1 MQSHYGSASTLPDT
15 VAQSHADRG
24 AADAGVS
31 VTNKLSRALRRVLQR
46 VRTGHAE
53 ASPAANRF
61 HMPLSHHDRQ
71 AASTSSR
78 AQHQQRAGAARDALR
93 IQQAMPQGH
102 GLRALVP
109 PTDASRW
116 LAVCE
121 AVAGWQ
127 QEMARRLHRYSGPL
141 LTDTARPTEQGL
153 ALAATRMLL
162 AMQQKNRHLVLDGIP
177 VMRLPAAL
185 CLAEELERLTV
196 HDCDLFEWPASGGLP
211 VNLSALHFARNPR
224 LSALP
229 GRIGKL
235 LQLQEIV
242 VLDSPLRA
250 LPSSLSQLPKL
261 ERLVLQGTD
270 LRIVP
275 VELGTLAA
283 LQTLTLASNKLL
295 SQLPI
300 SLGQLAQLRE
310 LHLRGNPLLSVLPDT
325 LGNLAELERLD
336 LRENTAMTTLPGSLG
351 RLRKLR
357 HLDVSGMSNLVAV
370 PEGIGHCVQ
379 LRTLRLRDC
388 GSLRSLPAS
397 VGDLKQ
403 LTHLDLRGCY
413 ALAGLPDTLRD
424 LPPACR
430 VDVPAHLSA
439 RLAELRPIAGAI
451 ATAGSAIAP
460 DWIALRQGWRARLQP
475 YDAEYGSDALC
486 IWMERYINAIAP
498 DALRAYRDSRR
509 LGLLVDGLCELAA
522 LRSAVF
528 QRAQERYALGCLDEE
543 ALSLDAL
550 MAMLLSERLREPGLP
565 EDAAARMVRGE
576 AFAALLEYGAAGGSV
591 DEAVQKFAAWPPLQ
605 SYVARY
611 VRAGD
616 GLAQR
621 HVAVARDWLHAG

>member
-1 MQSHYGSASTLPDT
+1 MLPHT
-15 VAQSHADRG
+15 VAQTRADPD

-31 VTNKLSRALRRVLQR
+31 VTGKLSRALRRALQR

-53 ASPAANRF
+53 PSPAANRF
-61 HMPLSHHDRQ
+61 HVSIPHHDRQ
-71 AASTSSR
+71 PAPTTSR
-78 AQHQQRAGAARDALR
+78 AQHQQRAGAARDAQR

-102 GLRALVP
+102 GLRAPIP

-116 LAVCE
+116 LSVCE

-162 AMQQKNRHLVLDGIP
+162 AMQQKSRHLVLDGIP

-224 LSALP
+224 LTALP
-229 GRIGKL
+229 GRMGKL
-235 LQLQEIV
+235 LQLKEIV

-250 LPSSLSQLPKL
+250 LPSSLSQLPRL

-275 VELGTLAA
+275 VELGALAA

-295 SQLPI
+295 VQLPI

-310 LHLRGNPLLSVLPDT
+310 LQLRGNPLLTVLPDT

-336 LRENTAMTTLPGSLG
+336 LRENCAITALPESLA

-357 HLDVSGMSNLVAV
+357 HLDASGMASLVAV
-370 PEGIGHCVQ
+370 PEGIGHCAQ

-397 VGDLKQ
+397 VGNLAQ

-413 ALAGLPDTLRD
+413 ALSGLPEALRD
-424 LPPACR
+424 LPAACR

-439 RLAELRPIAGAI
+439 RLAELRPAAATV
-451 ATAGSAIAP
+451 ATAGSGIAP
-460 DWIALRQGWRARLQP
+460 DWTALRQEWRARLQP

-498 DALRAYRDSRR
+498 DAVRAYRDSRR
-509 LGLLVDGLCELAA
+509 LGLLVDGLCEMAA

-543 ALSLDAL
+543 GLPLDVL
-550 MAMLLSERLREPGLP
+550 MALLVGERLREPGLP
-565 EDAAARMVRGE
+565 EDAAARMVRAE
-576 AFAALLEYGAAGGSV
+576 AFAALLEYGAAGGSI
-591 DEAVQKFAAWPPLQ
+591 DEAVQKLAAWPPLQ
-605 SYVARY
+605 GYVARY
-611 VRAGD
+611 VRAGE
-616 GLAQR
+616 GVAQR
-621 HVAVARDWLHAG
+621 HVAVAREWLHAG

>member
-1 MQSHYGSASTLPDT
+1 MLPHT
-15 VAQSHADRG
+15 VAQTRADPD

-31 VTNKLSRALRRVLQR
+31 VTGKLSRALRRALQR

-53 ASPAANRF
+53 PSPAANRF
-61 HMPLSHHDRQ
+61 HVSIPHHDRQ
-71 AASTSSR
+71 PAPTTSR
-78 AQHQQRAGAARDALR
+78 AQHQQRAGAARDAQR

-102 GLRALVP
+102 GLRAPIP

-116 LAVCE
+116 LSVCE

-162 AMQQKNRHLVLDGIP
+162 AMQQKSRHLVLDGIP

-224 LSALP
+224 LTALP
-229 GRIGKL
+229 GRMGKL
-235 LQLQEIV
+235 LQLKEIV

-250 LPSSLSQLPKL
+250 LPSSLSQLPRL

-275 VELGTLAA
+275 VELGALVA

-295 SQLPI
+295 VQLPI

-310 LHLRGNPLLSVLPDT
+310 LQLRGNPLLTVLPDT

-336 LRENTAMTTLPGSLG
+336 LRENCAITALPESLA

-357 HLDVSGMSNLVAV
+357 HLDASGMASLVAV
-370 PEGIGHCVQ
+370 PEGIGHCAQ

-397 VGDLKQ
+397 VGNLTQ

-413 ALAGLPDTLRD
+413 ALSGLPEALRE
-424 LPPACR
+424 LPAACR

-439 RLAELRPIAGAI
+439 RLAELRPAAATV
-451 ATAGSAIAP
+451 ATAGSGIAP
-460 DWIALRQGWRARLQP
+460 DWTALRQEWRARLQP

-498 DALRAYRDSRR
+498 DAVRAYRDSRR
-509 LGLLVDGLCELAA
+509 LGLLVDGLCEMAA

-543 ALSLDAL
+543 GLPLEVL
-550 MAMLLSERLREPGLP
+550 MALLVGERLREPGLP
-565 EDAAARMVRGE
+565 EDAAARMVRAE
-576 AFAALLEYGAAGGSV
+576 AFAALLEYGAAGGSI
-591 DEAVQKFAAWPPLQ
+591 DEAVQKLAAWPPLQ
-605 SYVARY
+605 GYVARY
-611 VRAGD
+611 VRAGE
-616 GLAQR
+616 GVAQR
-621 HVAVARDWLHAG
+621 HVAVAREWLHAG

>member
-1 MQSHYGSASTLPDT
+1 MLPHT
-15 VAQSHADRG
+15 VAQTRADPD

-31 VTNKLSRALRRVLQR
+31 VTGKLSRALRRALQR

-53 ASPAANRF
+53 PSPAANRF
-61 HMPLSHHDRQ
+61 HVSIPHHDRQ
-71 AASTSSR
+71 PAPTTSR
-78 AQHQQRAGAARDALR
+78 AQHQQRAGAARDAQR

-102 GLRALVP
+102 GLRAPIP

-116 LAVCE
+116 LSVCE

-162 AMQQKNRHLVLDGIP
+162 AMQQKSRHLVLDGIP

-224 LSALP
+224 LTALP
-229 GRIGKL
+229 GRMGKL
-235 LQLQEIV
+235 LQLKEIV

-250 LPSSLSQLPKL
+250 LPSSLSQLPRL

-275 VELGTLAA
+275 VELGALVA

-295 SQLPI
+295 VQLPI

-310 LHLRGNPLLSVLPDT
+310 LQLRGNPLLTVLPDT

-336 LRENTAMTTLPGSLG
+336 LRENCAITALPESLA

-357 HLDVSGMSNLVAV
+357 HLDASGMASLVAV
-370 PEGIGHCVQ
+370 PEGIGHCAQ

-397 VGDLKQ
+397 VGNLTQ

-413 ALAGLPDTLRD
+413 ALSGLPEALRD
-424 LPPACR
+424 LPAACR

-439 RLAELRPIAGAI
+439 RLAELRPAAATV
-451 ATAGSAIAP
+451 ATAGSGIAP
-460 DWIALRQGWRARLQP
+460 DWTALRQEWRARLQP

-498 DALRAYRDSRR
+498 DAVRAYRDSRR
-509 LGLLVDGLCELAA
+509 LGLLVDGLCEMAA

-543 ALSLDAL
+543 GLPLDVL
-550 MAMLLSERLREPGLP
+550 MALLVGERLREPGLP
-565 EDAAARMVRGE
+565 EDAAARMVRAE
-576 AFAALLEYGAAGGSV
+576 AFAALLEYGAAGGSI
-591 DEAVQKFAAWPPLQ
+591 DEAVQKLAAWPPLQ
-605 SYVARY
+605 GYVARY
-611 VRAGD
+611 VRAGE
-616 GLAQR
+616 GVAQR
-621 HVAVARDWLHAG
+621 HVAVAREWLHAG

>member
-1 MQSHYGSASTLPDT
+1 MLPHT
-15 VAQSHADRG
+15 VAQTRADPD
-24 AADAGVS
+24 AADTGVS
-31 VTNKLSRALRRVLQR
+31 VTGKLSRALRRALQR

-53 ASPAANRF
+53 PSPAANRF
-61 HMPLSHHDRQ
+61 HVSIPHHDRQ
-71 AASTSSR
+71 PAPTTSR
-78 AQHQQRAGAARDALR
+78 AQHQQRAGAARDAQR

-102 GLRALVP
+102 GLRAPIP

-116 LAVCE
+116 LSVCE

-162 AMQQKNRHLVLDGIP
+162 AMQQKSRHLVLDGIP

-224 LSALP
+224 LTALP
-229 GRIGKL
+229 GRMGKL
-235 LQLQEIV
+235 LQLKEIV

-250 LPSSLSQLPKL
+250 LPSSLSQLPRL

-275 VELGTLAA
+275 VELGALVA

-295 SQLPI
+295 VQLPI

-310 LHLRGNPLLSVLPDT
+310 LQLRGNPLLTVLPDT

-336 LRENTAMTTLPGSLG
+336 LRENCAITALPESLA

-357 HLDVSGMSNLVAV
+357 HLDASGMASLVAV
-370 PEGIGHCVQ
+370 PEGIGHCAQ

-397 VGDLKQ
+397 VGNLAQ

-413 ALAGLPDTLRD
+413 ALSGLPEALRE
-424 LPPACR
+424 LPAACR

-439 RLAELRPIAGAI
+439 RLAELRPAAATV
-451 ATAGSAIAP
+451 ATAGSGIAP
-460 DWIALRQGWRARLQP
+460 DWTALRQEWRARLQP

-498 DALRAYRDSRR
+498 DAVRAYRDSRR
-509 LGLLVDGLCELAA
+509 LGLLVDGLCEMAA

-543 ALSLDAL
+543 GLPLEVL
-550 MAMLLSERLREPGLP
+550 MALLVGERLREPGLP
-565 EDAAARMVRGE
+565 EDAAARMVRAE
-576 AFAALLEYGAAGGSV
+576 AFAALLEYGAAGGSI
-591 DEAVQKFAAWPPLQ
+591 DEAVQKLAAWPPLQ
-605 SYVARY
+605 GYVARY
-611 VRAGD
+611 VRAGE
-616 GLAQR
+616 GVAQR
-621 HVAVARDWLHAG
+621 HVAVAREWLHAG

>member
-1 MQSHYGSASTLPDT
+1 MLPHT
-15 VAQSHADRG
+15 VAQTRADPD

-31 VTNKLSRALRRVLQR
+31 VTGKLSRALRRALQR

-53 ASPAANRF
+53 PSPAANRF
-61 HMPLSHHDRQ
+61 HVSIPHHDRQ
-71 AASTSSR
+71 PAPTTSR
-78 AQHQQRAGAARDALR
+78 AQHQQRAGAARDAQR
-93 IQQAMPQGH
+93 IQQAMQQGH
-102 GLRALVP
+102 GLRAPIP

-116 LAVCE
+116 LSVCE

-162 AMQQKNRHLVLDGIP
+162 AMQQKSRHLVLDGIP

-224 LSALP
+224 LTALP
-229 GRIGKL
+229 GRMGKL
-235 LQLQEIV
+235 LQLKEIV

-250 LPSSLSQLPKL
+250 LPSSLSQLPRL

-275 VELGTLAA
+275 VELGALAA

-295 SQLPI
+295 VQLPI

-310 LHLRGNPLLSVLPDT
+310 LQLRGNPLLTVLPDT

-336 LRENTAMTTLPGSLG
+336 LRENCAITALPESLA

-357 HLDVSGMSNLVAV
+357 HLDASGMASLVAV
-370 PEGIGHCVQ
+370 PEGIGHCAQ

-397 VGDLKQ
+397 VGNLAQ

-413 ALAGLPDTLRD
+413 ALSGLPEALRD
-424 LPPACR
+424 LPAACR

-439 RLAELRPIAGAI
+439 RLAELRPAAATV
-451 ATAGSAIAP
+451 ATAGSGIAP
-460 DWIALRQGWRARLQP
+460 DWTALRQEWRARLQP

-498 DALRAYRDSRR
+498 DAVRAYRDSRR
-509 LGLLVDGLCELAA
+509 LGLLVDGLCEMAA

-543 ALSLDAL
+543 GLPLDVL
-550 MAMLLSERLREPGLP
+550 MALLVGERLREPGLP
-565 EDAAARMVRGE
+565 EDAAARMVRAE
-576 AFAALLEYGAAGGSV
+576 AFAALLEYGAAGGSI
-591 DEAVQKFAAWPPLQ
+591 DEAVQKLAAWPPLQ
-605 SYVARY
+605 GYVARY
-611 VRAGD
+611 VRAGE
-616 GLAQR
+616 GVAQR
-621 HVAVARDWLHAG
+621 HVAVAREWLHAG

>member
-1 MQSHYGSASTLPDT
+1 MLPHT
-15 VAQSHADRG
+15 VAQTRADPD

-31 VTNKLSRALRRVLQR
+31 VTGKLSRALRRALQR

-53 ASPAANRF
+53 PSPAANRF
-61 HMPLSHHDRQ
+61 HVSVPHHDRQ
-71 AASTSSR
+71 PAPTTSR
-78 AQHQQRAGAARDALR
+78 AQHQQRAGAARDAQR

-102 GLRALVP
+102 GLRAPIP

-116 LAVCE
+116 LSVCE

-162 AMQQKNRHLVLDGIP
+162 AMQQKSRHLVLDGIP

-224 LSALP
+224 LTALP
-229 GRIGKL
+229 GRMGKL
-235 LQLQEIV
+235 LQLKEIV

-250 LPSSLSQLPKL
+250 LPSSLSQLPRL

-275 VELGTLAA
+275 VELGALAA

-295 SQLPI
+295 VQLPI

-310 LHLRGNPLLSVLPDT
+310 LQLRGNPLLTVLPDT

-336 LRENTAMTTLPGSLG
+336 LRENCAITALPESLG

-357 HLDVSGMSNLVAV
+357 HLDASGMASLVAV
-370 PEGIGHCVQ
+370 PEGIGHCTQ

-397 VGDLKQ
+397 VGNLTQ

-413 ALAGLPDTLRD
+413 ALSGLPEALRE
-424 LPPACR
+424 LPAACR

-439 RLAELRPIAGAI
+439 RLAELRPAAATV
-451 ATAGSAIAP
+451 ATAGSGIAP
-460 DWIALRQGWRARLQP
+460 DWTALRQEWRARLQP

-498 DALRAYRDSRR
+498 DAVRAYRDSRR
-509 LGLLVDGLCELAA
+509 LGLLVDGLCEMAA

-543 ALSLDAL
+543 GLPLDVL
-550 MAMLLSERLREPGLP
+550 MALLVGERLREPELP
-565 EDAAARMVRGE
+565 EDAAARMVRAE
-576 AFAALLEYGAAGGSV
+576 AFAALLEYGAAGGSI
-591 DEAVQKFAAWPPLQ
+591 DEAVQKLAAWPPLQ
-605 SYVARY
+605 GYVARY
-611 VRAGD
+611 VRAGE
-616 GLAQR
+616 GVAQR
-621 HVAVARDWLHAG
+621 HVAVAREWLHAG

>member
-1 MQSHYGSASTLPDT
+1 MLPHT
-15 VAQSHADRG
+15 VAQTRADPD

-31 VTNKLSRALRRVLQR
+31 VTGKLSRALRRALQR

-53 ASPAANRF
+53 PSPAANRF
-61 HMPLSHHDRQ
+61 HVSVPHHDRQ
-71 AASTSSR
+71 PAPTTSR
-78 AQHQQRAGAARDALR
+78 AQHQQRAGAARDAQR

-102 GLRALVP
+102 GLRAPIP

-116 LAVCE
+116 LSVCE

-162 AMQQKNRHLVLDGIP
+162 AMQQKSRHLVLDGIP

-211 VNLSALHFARNPR
+211 VNLGALHFARNPR
-224 LSALP
+224 LTALP
-229 GRIGKL
+229 GRMGKL
-235 LQLQEIV
+235 LQLKEIV

-250 LPSSLSQLPKL
+250 LPSSLSQLPRL

-275 VELGTLAA
+275 VELGALAA

-295 SQLPI
+295 VQLPI

-310 LHLRGNPLLSVLPDT
+310 LQLRGNPLLTVLPDT

-336 LRENTAMTTLPGSLG
+336 LRENCAITALPESLA

-357 HLDVSGMSNLVAV
+357 HLDASGMASLVAV
-370 PEGIGHCVQ
+370 PEGIGHCAQ

-397 VGDLKQ
+397 VGNLAQ

-413 ALAGLPDTLRD
+413 ALSGLPEALRD
-424 LPPACR
+424 LPAACR

-439 RLAELRPIAGAI
+439 RLAELRPAAATV
-451 ATAGSAIAP
+451 ATAGSGIAP
-460 DWIALRQGWRARLQP
+460 DWTALRQEWRARLQP

-498 DALRAYRDSRR
+498 DAVRAYRDSRR
-509 LGLLVDGLCELAA
+509 LGLLVDGLCEMAA

-543 ALSLDAL
+543 GLPLDVL
-550 MAMLLSERLREPGLP
+550 MALLVGERLREPGLP
-565 EDAAARMVRGE
+565 EDAAARMVRAE
-576 AFAALLEYGAAGGSV
+576 AFAALLEYGATGGSI
-591 DEAVQKFAAWPPLQ
+591 DEAVQKLAAWPPLQ
-605 SYVARY
+605 GYVARY
-611 VRAGD
+611 VRAGE
-616 GLAQR
+616 GVAQR
-621 HVAVARDWLHAG
+621 HVAVAREWLHAG

>member
-1 MQSHYGSASTLPDT
+1 MLPHT
-15 VAQSHADRG
+15 VAQTRADPD

-31 VTNKLSRALRRVLQR
+31 VTGKLSRALRRALQR

-53 ASPAANRF
+53 PSPAANRF
-61 HMPLSHHDRQ
+61 HVSVPHHDRQ
-71 AASTSSR
+71 PAPTTSR
-78 AQHQQRAGAARDALR
+78 AQHQQRAGAARDAQR

-102 GLRALVP
+102 GLRAPIP

-116 LAVCE
+116 LSVCE

-141 LTDTARPTEQGL
+141 LTDAARPTEQGL

-162 AMQQKNRHLVLDGIP
+162 AMQQKSRHLVLDGIP

-224 LSALP
+224 LTALP
-229 GRIGKL
+229 GRMGKL
-235 LQLQEIV
+235 LQLKEIV

-250 LPSSLSQLPKL
+250 LPSSLSQLPRL

-275 VELGTLAA
+275 VELGALAA

-295 SQLPI
+295 VQLPI

-310 LHLRGNPLLSVLPDT
+310 LQLRGNPLLTVLPDT

-336 LRENTAMTTLPGSLG
+336 LRENSAITTLPESLA

-357 HLDVSGMSNLVAV
+357 HLDASGMASLVAV
-370 PEGIGHCVQ
+370 PEGIGHCTQ

-397 VGDLKQ
+397 VGNLTQ

-413 ALAGLPDTLRD
+413 ALSGLPEALRE
-424 LPPACR
+424 LPAACR

-439 RLAELRPIAGAI
+439 RLAELRPAAATV
-451 ATAGSAIAP
+451 ATAGSGIAP
-460 DWIALRQGWRARLQP
+460 DWTALRQEWRARLQP

-486 IWMERYINAIAP
+486 IWMERYINTIAP
-498 DALRAYRDSRR
+498 DAVRAYRDSRR
-509 LGLLVDGLCELAA
+509 LGLLVDGLCEMPA

-543 ALSLDAL
+543 GLPLDVL
-550 MAMLLSERLREPGLP
+550 MAQLVGERLREPGLP
-565 EDAAARMVRGE
+565 EDAAARMVRAE
-576 AFAALLEYGAAGGSV
+576 AFAALLEYGAAGGSI
-591 DEAVQKFAAWPPLQ
+591 DEAVQKLAAWPPLQ
-605 SYVARY
+605 GYVARY
-611 VRAGD
+611 VRG
-616 GLAQR
+616 GEGVAQR
-621 HVAVARDWLHAG
+621 HVAVAREWLHAG

>member
-1 MQSHYGSASTLPDT
+1 MLPHT
-15 VAQSHADRG
+15 VAQTRADPD
-24 AADAGVS
+24 AADTGVS
-31 VTNKLSRALRRVLQR
+31 VTGKLSRALRRALQR

-53 ASPAANRF
+53 PSPAANRF
-61 HMPLSHHDRQ
+61 HVSIPHHDRQ
-71 AASTSSR
+71 PAPTTSR
-78 AQHQQRAGAARDALR
+78 AQHQQRAGAARDAQR

-102 GLRALVP
+102 GLRAPIP

-116 LAVCE
+116 LSVCE

-141 LTDTARPTEQGL
+141 LTDAARPTEQGL

-162 AMQQKNRHLVLDGIP
+162 AMQQKSRHLVLDGIP

-224 LSALP
+224 LTALP
-229 GRIGKL
+229 GRMGKL
-235 LQLQEIV
+235 LQLKEIV

-250 LPSSLSQLPKL
+250 LPSSLSQLPRL

-275 VELGTLAA
+275 VELGALVA

-295 SQLPI
+295 VQLPI

-310 LHLRGNPLLSVLPDT
+310 LQLRGNPLLTVLPDT

-336 LRENTAMTTLPGSLG
+336 LRENCAITALPESLA

-357 HLDVSGMSNLVAV
+357 HLDASGMASLVAV
-370 PEGIGHCVQ
+370 PEGIGHCAQ

-397 VGDLKQ
+397 VGNLTQ

-413 ALAGLPDTLRD
+413 ALSGLPEALRE
-424 LPPACR
+424 LPAACR

-439 RLAELRPIAGAI
+439 RLAELRPAAATV
-451 ATAGSAIAP
+451 ATAGSGIAP
-460 DWIALRQGWRARLQP
+460 DWTALRQEWRARLQP

-498 DALRAYRDSRR
+498 DAVRAYRDSRR
-509 LGLLVDGLCELAA
+509 LGLLVDGLCEMAA

-543 ALSLDAL
+543 GLPLEVL
-550 MAMLLSERLREPGLP
+550 MALLVGERLREPGLP
-565 EDAAARMVRGE
+565 EDAAARMVRAE
-576 AFAALLEYGAAGGSV
+576 AFAALLEYGAAGGSI
-591 DEAVQKFAAWPPLQ
+591 DEAVQKLAAWPPLQ
-605 SYVARY
+605 GYVARY
-611 VRAGD
+611 VRAGE
-616 GLAQR
+616 GVAQR
-621 HVAVARDWLHAG
+621 HVAVAREWLHAG

>member
-1 MQSHYGSASTLPDT
+1 MLPHT
-15 VAQSHADRG
+15 VAQTRADPD
-24 AADAGVS
+24 AADTGVS
-31 VTNKLSRALRRVLQR
+31 VTGKLSRALRRALQR

-53 ASPAANRF
+53 PSPAANRF
-61 HMPLSHHDRQ
+61 HVSIPHHDRQ
-71 AASTSSR
+71 PAPTTSR
-78 AQHQQRAGAARDALR
+78 AQHQQRAGAARDAQR

-102 GLRALVP
+102 GLRAPIP

-116 LAVCE
+116 LSVCE

-162 AMQQKNRHLVLDGIP
+162 AMQQKSRHLVLDGIP

-224 LSALP
+224 LTALP
-229 GRIGKL
+229 GRMGKL
-235 LQLQEIV
+235 LQLKEIV

-250 LPSSLSQLPKL
+250 LPSSLSQLPRL

-275 VELGTLAA
+275 VELGALAA

-295 SQLPI
+295 VQLPI

-310 LHLRGNPLLSVLPDT
+310 LQLRGNPLLTVLPDT

-336 LRENTAMTTLPGSLG
+336 LRENCAITALPESLA

-357 HLDVSGMSNLVAV
+357 HLDASGMASLVAV
-370 PEGIGHCVQ
+370 PEGIGHCAQ

-397 VGDLKQ
+397 VGNLTQ

-413 ALAGLPDTLRD
+413 ALSGLPEALRE
-424 LPPACR
+424 LPAACR

-439 RLAELRPIAGAI
+439 RLAELRPAAATV
-451 ATAGSAIAP
+451 ATAGSGIAP
-460 DWIALRQGWRARLQP
+460 DWTALRQEWRARLQP

-498 DALRAYRDSRR
+498 DAVRAYRDSRR
-509 LGLLVDGLCELAA
+509 LGLLVDGLCEMAA

-543 ALSLDAL
+543 GLPLDVL
-550 MAMLLSERLREPGLP
+550 MALLVGERLREPGLP
-565 EDAAARMVRGE
+565 EDAAARMVRAE
-576 AFAALLEYGAAGGSV
+576 AFAALLEYGAAGGSI
-591 DEAVQKFAAWPPLQ
+591 DEAVQKLAAWPPLQ
-605 SYVARY
+605 GYVARY
-611 VRAGD
+611 VRAGE
-616 GLAQR
+616 GVAQR
-621 HVAVARDWLHAG
+621 HVAVAREWLHAG

>member
-1 MQSHYGSASTLPDT
+1 MLPHT
-15 VAQSHADRG
+15 VAQTRADPD

-31 VTNKLSRALRRVLQR
+31 VTGKLSRALRRALQR
-46 VRTGHAE
+46 VRPGHAE
-53 ASPAANRF
+53 PSPAANRF
-61 HMPLSHHDRQ
+61 HVSIPHHDRQ
-71 AASTSSR
+71 PAPTTSR
-78 AQHQQRAGAARDALR
+78 AQHQQRAGAARDAQR

-102 GLRALVP
+102 GLRAPIP

-116 LAVCE
+116 LSVCE

-162 AMQQKNRHLVLDGIP
+162 AMQQKSRHLVLDGIP

-224 LSALP
+224 LTALP
-229 GRIGKL
+229 GRMGKL
-235 LQLQEIV
+235 LQLKEIV

-250 LPSSLSQLPKL
+250 LPSSLSQLPRL

-275 VELGTLAA
+275 VELGALAA

-295 SQLPI
+295 VQLPI

-310 LHLRGNPLLSVLPDT
+310 LQLRGNPLLTVLPDT

-336 LRENTAMTTLPGSLG
+336 LRENCAITALPESLA

-357 HLDVSGMSNLVAV
+357 HLDASGMASLVAV
-370 PEGIGHCVQ
+370 PEGIGHCTQ

-388 GSLRSLPAS
+388 GSLPSLPAS
-397 VGDLKQ
+397 VGNLTQ

-413 ALAGLPDTLRD
+413 ALSGLPEALRE
-424 LPPACR
+424 LPAACR

-439 RLAELRPIAGAI
+439 RLAELRPAAATV
-451 ATAGSAIAP
+451 ATAGSGIAP
-460 DWIALRQGWRARLQP
+460 DWTALRQEWRARLQP
-475 YDAEYGSDALC
+475 YDAEYGSDALR

-498 DALRAYRDSRR
+498 DAVRAYRDSRR
-509 LGLLVDGLCELAA
+509 LGLLVDGLCEMAA

-543 ALSLDAL
+543 GLPLDVL
-550 MAMLLSERLREPGLP
+550 MALLVGERLREPGLP
-565 EDAAARMVRGE
+565 EDAAARMVRAE
-576 AFAALLEYGAAGGSV
+576 AFAALLEYGAAGGSI
-591 DEAVQKFAAWPPLQ
+591 DEAVQKLAAWPPLQ
-605 SYVARY
+605 GYVARY
-611 VRAGD
+611 VRAGE
-616 GLAQR
+616 GVAQR
-621 HVAVARDWLHAG
+621 HVAVAREWLHAG

>member
-1 MQSHYGSASTLPDT
+1 MLPHT
-15 VAQSHADRG
+15 VAQTRADPD
-24 AADAGVS
+24 AADTGVS
-31 VTNKLSRALRRVLQR
+31 VTGKLSRALRRALQR

-53 ASPAANRF
+53 PSPAANRF
-61 HMPLSHHDRQ
+61 HVSIPHHDRQ
-71 AASTSSR
+71 PAPTTSR
-78 AQHQQRAGAARDALR
+78 AQHQQRAGAARDAQR
-93 IQQAMPQGH
+93 IQQAMQQGH
-102 GLRALVP
+102 GLRAPIP

-116 LAVCE
+116 LSVCE

-141 LTDTARPTEQGL
+141 LTDAARPTEQGL

-162 AMQQKNRHLVLDGIP
+162 AMQQKSRHLVLDGIP

-224 LSALP
+224 LTALP
-229 GRIGKL
+229 GRMGKL
-235 LQLQEIV
+235 LQLKEIV

-250 LPSSLSQLPKL
+250 LPSSLSQLPRL

-275 VELGTLAA
+275 VELGALVA

-295 SQLPI
+295 VQLPI

-310 LHLRGNPLLSVLPDT
+310 LQLRGNPLLTVLPDT

-336 LRENTAMTTLPGSLG
+336 LRENCAITALPESLA

-357 HLDVSGMSNLVAV
+357 HLDASGMASLVAV
-370 PEGIGHCVQ
+370 PEGIGHCAQ

-397 VGDLKQ
+397 VGNLTQ

-413 ALAGLPDTLRD
+413 ALSGLPEALRE
-424 LPPACR
+424 LPAACR

-439 RLAELRPIAGAI
+439 RLAELRPAAATV
-451 ATAGSAIAP
+451 ATAGSGIAP
-460 DWIALRQGWRARLQP
+460 DWTALRQEWRARLQP

-486 IWMERYINAIAP
+486 IWMERYINTIAP
-498 DALRAYRDSRR
+498 DAVRAYRDSRR
-509 LGLLVDGLCELAA
+509 LGLLVDGLCEMPA

-543 ALSLDAL
+543 GLPLDVL
-550 MAMLLSERLREPGLP
+550 MALLVGERLREPGLP
-565 EDAAARMVRGE
+565 EDAAARMVRAE
-576 AFAALLEYGAAGGSV
+576 AFAALLEYGAAGGSI
-591 DEAVQKFAAWPPLQ
+591 DEAVQKLAAWPPLQ
-605 SYVARY
+605 GYVARY
-611 VRAGD
+611 VRAGE
-616 GLAQR
+616 GVAQR
-621 HVAVARDWLHAG
+621 HVAVAREWLHAG

>member
-1 MQSHYGSASTLPDT
+1 MLPHT
-15 VAQSHADRG
+15 VAQTRADPD
-24 AADAGVS
+24 AADTGVS
-31 VTNKLSRALRRVLQR
+31 VTGKLSRALRRALQR

-53 ASPAANRF
+53 PSPAANRF
-61 HMPLSHHDRQ
+61 HVSIPHHDRQ
-71 AASTSSR
+71 PAPTTSR
-78 AQHQQRAGAARDALR
+78 AQHQQRAGAARDAQR

-102 GLRALVP
+102 GLRAPIP

-116 LAVCE
+116 LSVCE

-141 LTDTARPTEQGL
+141 LTDAARPTEQGL

-162 AMQQKNRHLVLDGIP
+162 AMQQKSRHLVLDGIP

-224 LSALP
+224 LTALP
-229 GRIGKL
+229 GRMGKL
-235 LQLQEIV
+235 LQLKEIV

-250 LPSSLSQLPKL
+250 LPSSLSQLPRL

-275 VELGTLAA
+275 VELGALVA

-295 SQLPI
+295 VQLPI

-310 LHLRGNPLLSVLPDT
+310 LQLRGNPLLTVLPDT

-336 LRENTAMTTLPGSLG
+336 LRENCAITALPESLA

-357 HLDVSGMSNLVAV
+357 HLDASGMASLVAV
-370 PEGIGHCVQ
+370 PEGIGHCAQ

-397 VGDLKQ
+397 VGNLTQ

-413 ALAGLPDTLRD
+413 ALSGLPEALRE
-424 LPPACR
+424 LPAACR

-439 RLAELRPIAGAI
+439 RLAELRPAAATV
-451 ATAGSAIAP
+451 ATAGSGIAP
-460 DWIALRQGWRARLQP
+460 DWTALRQEWRARLQP

-498 DALRAYRDSRR
+498 DAVRAYRDSRR
-509 LGLLVDGLCELAA
+509 LGLLVDGLCEMAA

-543 ALSLDAL
+543 GLPLDVL
-550 MAMLLSERLREPGLP
+550 MALLVGERLREPGLP
-565 EDAAARMVRGE
+565 EDAAARMVRAE
-576 AFAALLEYGAAGGSV
+576 AFAALLEYGAAGGSI
-591 DEAVQKFAAWPPLQ
+591 DEAVQKLAAWPPLQ
-605 SYVARY
+605 GYVARY
-611 VRAGD
+611 VRAGE
-616 GLAQR
+616 GVAQR
-621 HVAVARDWLHAG
+621 HVAVAREWLHAG

>member
-1 MQSHYGSASTLPDT
+1 MLPHT
-15 VAQSHADRG
+15 VAQTRADPD
-24 AADAGVS
+24 AADTGVS
-31 VTNKLSRALRRVLQR
+31 VTGKLSRALRRALQR

-53 ASPAANRF
+53 PSPAANRF
-61 HMPLSHHDRQ
+61 HVSIPHHDRQ
-71 AASTSSR
+71 PAPTTSR
-78 AQHQQRAGAARDALR
+78 AQHQQRAGAARDAQR
-93 IQQAMPQGH
+93 IQQAMQQGH
-102 GLRALVP
+102 GLRAPIP

-116 LAVCE
+116 LSVCE

-162 AMQQKNRHLVLDGIP
+162 AMQQKSRHLVLDGIP

-224 LSALP
+224 LTALP
-229 GRIGKL
+229 GRMGKL
-235 LQLQEIV
+235 LQLKEIV

-250 LPSSLSQLPKL
+250 LPSSLSQLPRL

-275 VELGTLAA
+275 VELGALVA

-295 SQLPI
+295 VQLPI

-310 LHLRGNPLLSVLPDT
+310 LQLRGNPLLTVLPDT

-336 LRENTAMTTLPGSLG
+336 LRENCAITALPESLA

-357 HLDVSGMSNLVAV
+357 HLDASGMASLVAV
-370 PEGIGHCVQ
+370 PEGIGHCAQ

-397 VGDLKQ
+397 VGNLTQ

-413 ALAGLPDTLRD
+413 ALSGLPEALRE
-424 LPPACR
+424 LPAACR

-439 RLAELRPIAGAI
+439 RLAELRPAAATV
-451 ATAGSAIAP
+451 ATAGSGIAP
-460 DWIALRQGWRARLQP
+460 DWTALRQEWRARLQP

-498 DALRAYRDSRR
+498 DAVRAYRDSRR
-509 LGLLVDGLCELAA
+509 LGLLVDGLCEMAA

-543 ALSLDAL
+543 GLPLEVL
-550 MAMLLSERLREPGLP
+550 MALLVGERLREPGLP
-565 EDAAARMVRGE
+565 EDAAARMVRAE
-576 AFAALLEYGAAGGSV
+576 AFAALLEYGAAGGSI
-591 DEAVQKFAAWPPLQ
+591 DEAVQKLAAWPPLQ
-605 SYVARY
+605 GYVARY
-611 VRAGD
+611 VRAGE
-616 GLAQR
+616 GVAQR
-621 HVAVARDWLHAG
+621 HVAVAREWLHAG

>member
-1 MQSHYGSASTLPDT
+1 MLPHT
-15 VAQSHADRG
+15 VAQTRADPD
-24 AADAGVS
+24 AADTGVS
-31 VTNKLSRALRRVLQR
+31 VTGKLSRALRRALQR

-53 ASPAANRF
+53 PSPAANRF
-61 HMPLSHHDRQ
+61 HVSIPHHDRQ
-71 AASTSSR
+71 PAPTTSR
-78 AQHQQRAGAARDALR
+78 AQHQQRAGAARDAQR

-102 GLRALVP
+102 GLRAPIP

-116 LAVCE
+116 LSVCE

-141 LTDTARPTEQGL
+141 LTDAARPTEQGL

-162 AMQQKNRHLVLDGIP
+162 AMQQKSRHLVLDGIP

-224 LSALP
+224 LTALP
-229 GRIGKL
+229 GRMGKL
-235 LQLQEIV
+235 LQLKEIV

-250 LPSSLSQLPKL
+250 LPSSLSQLPRL

-275 VELGTLAA
+275 VELGALVA

-295 SQLPI
+295 VQLPI

-310 LHLRGNPLLSVLPDT
+310 LQLRGNPLLTVLPDT

-336 LRENTAMTTLPGSLG
+336 LRENCAITALPESLA

-357 HLDVSGMSNLVAV
+357 HLDASGMASLVAV
-370 PEGIGHCVQ
+370 PEGIGHCAQ

-397 VGDLKQ
+397 VGNLTQ

-413 ALAGLPDTLRD
+413 ALSGLPEALRE
-424 LPPACR
+424 LPAACR

-439 RLAELRPIAGAI
+439 RLAELRPAAATV
-451 ATAGSAIAP
+451 ATAGSGIAP
-460 DWIALRQGWRARLQP
+460 DWTALRQEWRARLQP

-486 IWMERYINAIAP
+486 IWMERYINTIAP
-498 DALRAYRDSRR
+498 DAVRAYRDSRR
-509 LGLLVDGLCELAA
+509 LGLLVDGLCEMPA

-543 ALSLDAL
+543 GLPLEVL
-550 MAMLLSERLREPGLP
+550 MALLVGERLREPGLP
-565 EDAAARMVRGE
+565 EDAAARMVRAE
-576 AFAALLEYGAAGGSV
+576 AFAALLEYGAAGGSI
-591 DEAVQKFAAWPPLQ
+591 DEAVQKLAAWPPLQ
-605 SYVARY
+605 GYVARY
-611 VRAGD
+611 VRAGE
-616 GLAQR
+616 GVAQR
-621 HVAVARDWLHAG
+621 HVAVAREWLHAG

>member
-1 MQSHYGSASTLPDT
+1 MLPHT
-15 VAQSHADRG
+15 VAQTRADPD
-24 AADAGVS
+24 AADTGVS
-31 VTNKLSRALRRVLQR
+31 VTGKLSRALRRALQR

-53 ASPAANRF
+53 PSPAANRF
-61 HMPLSHHDRQ
+61 HVSIPHHDRQ
-71 AASTSSR
+71 PAPTTSR
-78 AQHQQRAGAARDALR
+78 AQHQQRAGAARDAQR

-102 GLRALVP
+102 GLRAPIP

-116 LAVCE
+116 LSVCE

-162 AMQQKNRHLVLDGIP
+162 AMQQKSRHLVLDGIP

-224 LSALP
+224 LTALP
-229 GRIGKL
+229 GRMGKL
-235 LQLQEIV
+235 LQLKEIV

-250 LPSSLSQLPKL
+250 LPSSLSQLPRL

-275 VELGTLAA
+275 VELGALVA

-295 SQLPI
+295 VQLPI

-310 LHLRGNPLLSVLPDT
+310 LQLRGNPLLTVLPDT

-336 LRENTAMTTLPGSLG
+336 LRENCAITALPESLA

-357 HLDVSGMSNLVAV
+357 HLDASGMASLVAV
-370 PEGIGHCVQ
+370 PEGIGHCAQ

-397 VGDLKQ
+397 VGNLTQ

-413 ALAGLPDTLRD
+413 ALSGLPEALRE
-424 LPPACR
+424 LPAACR

-439 RLAELRPIAGAI
+439 RLAELRPAAATV
-451 ATAGSAIAP
+451 ATAGSGIAP
-460 DWIALRQGWRARLQP
+460 DWTALRQEWRARLQP

-498 DALRAYRDSRR
+498 DAVRAYRDSRR
-509 LGLLVDGLCELAA
+509 LGLLVDGLCEMAA

-543 ALSLDAL
+543 GLPLDVL
-550 MAMLLSERLREPGLP
+550 MALLVGERLREPGLP
-565 EDAAARMVRGE
+565 EDAAARMVRAE
-576 AFAALLEYGAAGGSV
+576 AFAALLEYGAAGGSI
-591 DEAVQKFAAWPPLQ
+591 DEAVQKLAAWPPLQ
-605 SYVARY
+605 GYVARY
-611 VRAGD
+611 VRAGE
-616 GLAQR
+616 GVAQR
-621 HVAVARDWLHAG
+621 HVAVAREWLHAG

>member
-1 MQSHYGSASTLPDT
+1 MLPHT
-15 VAQSHADRG
+15 VAQTRADPD

-31 VTNKLSRALRRVLQR
+31 VTGKLSRALRRALQR

-53 ASPAANRF
+53 PSPAANRF
-61 HMPLSHHDRQ
+61 HVSIPHHDRQ
-71 AASTSSR
+71 PAPTTSR
-78 AQHQQRAGAARDALR
+78 AQHQQRAGAARDAQR
-93 IQQAMPQGH
+93 IQLAMPQGH
-102 GLRALVP
+102 GLRAPIP

-116 LAVCE
+116 LSVCE

-162 AMQQKNRHLVLDGIP
+162 AMQQKSRHLVLDGIP

-224 LSALP
+224 LTALP
-229 GRIGKL
+229 GRMGKL
-235 LQLQEIV
+235 LQLKEIV

-250 LPSSLSQLPKL
+250 LPSSLSQLPRL

-275 VELGTLAA
+275 VELGALAA

-295 SQLPI
+295 VQLPI

-310 LHLRGNPLLSVLPDT
+310 LQLRGNPLLTVLPDT

-336 LRENTAMTTLPGSLG
+336 LRENCAITALPESLA

-357 HLDVSGMSNLVAV
+357 HLDASGMASLVAV
-370 PEGIGHCVQ
+370 PEGIGHCTQ

-388 GSLRSLPAS
+388 GSLPSLPAS
-397 VGDLKQ
+397 VGNLTQ

-413 ALAGLPDTLRD
+413 ALSGLPEALRE
-424 LPPACR
+424 LPAACR

-439 RLAELRPIAGAI
+439 RLAELRPAAATV
-451 ATAGSAIAP
+451 ATAGSGIAP
-460 DWIALRQGWRARLQP
+460 DWTALRQEWRARLQP
-475 YDAEYGSDALC
+475 YDAEYGSDALR

-498 DALRAYRDSRR
+498 DAVRAYRDSRR
-509 LGLLVDGLCELAA
+509 LGLLVDGLCEMAA

-543 ALSLDAL
+543 GLPLDVL
-550 MAMLLSERLREPGLP
+550 MALLVGERLREPGLP
-565 EDAAARMVRGE
+565 EDAAARMVRAE
-576 AFAALLEYGAAGGSV
+576 AFAALLEYGAAGGSI
-591 DEAVQKFAAWPPLQ
+591 DEAVQKLAAWPPLQ
-605 SYVARY
+605 GYVARY
-611 VRAGD
+611 VRAGE
-616 GLAQR
+616 GVAQR
-621 HVAVARDWLHAG
+621 HVAVAREWLHAG

>member
-1 MQSHYGSASTLPDT
+1 MLPHT
-15 VAQSHADRG
+15 VAQTRADPD

-31 VTNKLSRALRRVLQR
+31 VTGKLSRALRRALQR

-53 ASPAANRF
+53 PSPAANRF
-61 HMPLSHHDRQ
+61 HVSIPHHDRQ
-71 AASTSSR
+71 PAPTTSR
-78 AQHQQRAGAARDALR
+78 AQHQQRAGAARDAQR

-102 GLRALVP
+102 GLRAPIP

-116 LAVCE
+116 LSVCE

-162 AMQQKNRHLVLDGIP
+162 AMQQKSRHLVLDGIP

-224 LSALP
+224 LTALP
-229 GRIGKL
+229 GRMGKL
-235 LQLQEIV
+235 LQLKEIV

-250 LPSSLSQLPKL
+250 LPSSLSQLPRL

-275 VELGTLAA
+275 VELGALAA

-295 SQLPI
+295 VQLPI

-310 LHLRGNPLLSVLPDT
+310 LQLRGNPLLSVLPDT

-336 LRENTAMTTLPGSLG
+336 LRENCAITALPESLA

-357 HLDVSGMSNLVAV
+357 HLDASGMASLVAV
-370 PEGIGHCVQ
+370 PEGIGHCAQ

-397 VGDLKQ
+397 VGNLTQ

-413 ALAGLPDTLRD
+413 ALSGLPEALRE
-424 LPPACR
+424 LPAACR

-439 RLAELRPIAGAI
+439 RLAELRPAAATV
-451 ATAGSAIAP
+451 ATAGSGIAP
-460 DWIALRQGWRARLQP
+460 DWTALRQEWRARLQP

-498 DALRAYRDSRR
+498 DAVRAYRDSRR
-509 LGLLVDGLCELAA
+509 LGLLVDGLCEMAA

-543 ALSLDAL
+543 GLPLDVL
-550 MAMLLSERLREPGLP
+550 MALLVGERLREPGLP
-565 EDAAARMVRGE
+565 EDAAARMVRAE
-576 AFAALLEYGAAGGSV
+576 AFAALLEYGAAGGSI
-591 DEAVQKFAAWPPLQ
+591 DEAVQKLAAWPPLQ
-605 SYVARY
+605 GYVARY
-611 VRAGD
+611 VRG
-616 GLAQR
+616 GEGVAQR
-621 HVAVARDWLHAG
+621 HVAVAREWLHAG

>member
-1 MQSHYGSASTLPDT
+1 MLPHT
-15 VAQSHADRG
+15 VAQTRADPD
-24 AADAGVS
+24 AADTGVS
-31 VTNKLSRALRRVLQR
+31 VTGKLSRALRRALQR

-53 ASPAANRF
+53 PSPAANRF
-61 HMPLSHHDRQ
+61 HVSIPHHDRQ
-71 AASTSSR
+71 PAPTTSR
-78 AQHQQRAGAARDALR
+78 AQHQQRAGAARDAQR

-102 GLRALVP
+102 GLRAPIP

-116 LAVCE
+116 LSVCE

-141 LTDTARPTEQGL
+141 LTDAARPTEQGL

-162 AMQQKNRHLVLDGIP
+162 AMQQKSRHLVLDGIP

-224 LSALP
+224 LTALP
-229 GRIGKL
+229 GRMGKL
-235 LQLQEIV
+235 LQLKEIV

-250 LPSSLSQLPKL
+250 LPSSLSQLPRL

-275 VELGTLAA
+275 VELGALVA

-295 SQLPI
+295 VQLPI

-310 LHLRGNPLLSVLPDT
+310 LQLRGNPLLTVLPDT

-336 LRENTAMTTLPGSLG
+336 LRENCAITALPESLA

-357 HLDVSGMSNLVAV
+357 HLDASGMASLVAV
-370 PEGIGHCVQ
+370 PEGIGHCAQ

-397 VGDLKQ
+397 VGNLTQ

-413 ALAGLPDTLRD
+413 ALSGLPEALRE
-424 LPPACR
+424 LPAACR

-439 RLAELRPIAGAI
+439 RLAELRPAAATV
-451 ATAGSAIAP
+451 ATAGSGIAP
-460 DWIALRQGWRARLQP
+460 DWTALRQEWRARLQP

-498 DALRAYRDSRR
+498 DAVRAYRDSRR
-509 LGLLVDGLCELAA
+509 LGLLVDGLCEMAA

-543 ALSLDAL
+543 GLPLDVL
-550 MAMLLSERLREPGLP
+550 MALLVGERLREPGLP
-565 EDAAARMVRGE
+565 EDAAARMVRAE
-576 AFAALLEYGAAGGSV
+576 AFAALLEYGATGGSI
-591 DEAVQKFAAWPPLQ
+591 DEAVQKLAAWPPLQ
-605 SYVARY
+605 GYVARY
-611 VRAGD
+611 VRAGE
-616 GLAQR
+616 GVAQR
-621 HVAVARDWLHAG
+621 HVAVAREWLHAG

>member
-1 MQSHYGSASTLPDT
+1 MLPHT
-15 VAQSHADRG
+15 VAQTRADPD

-31 VTNKLSRALRRVLQR
+31 VTGKLSRALRRALQR

-53 ASPAANRF
+53 PSPAANRF
-61 HMPLSHHDRQ
+61 HMSIPHHDRQ
-71 AASTSSR
+71 PAPTTSR
-78 AQHQQRAGAARDALR
+78 AQHQQRAGAARDAQR

-102 GLRALVP
+102 GLRAPIP

-116 LAVCE
+116 LSVCE

-141 LTDTARPTEQGL
+141 LTDAARPTEQGL

-162 AMQQKNRHLVLDGIP
+162 AMQQKSRHLVLDGIP

-224 LSALP
+224 LTALP
-229 GRIGKL
+229 GRMGKL
-235 LQLQEIV
+235 LQLKEIV

-250 LPSSLSQLPKL
+250 LPSSLSQLPRL

-275 VELGTLAA
+275 VELGALAA

-295 SQLPI
+295 VQLPI

-310 LHLRGNPLLSVLPDT
+310 LQLRGNPLLTVLPDT

-336 LRENTAMTTLPGSLG
+336 LRENCAITALPESLA

-357 HLDVSGMSNLVAV
+357 HLDASGMASLVAV
-370 PEGIGHCVQ
+370 PEGIGHCAQ

-397 VGDLKQ
+397 VGNLTQ

-413 ALAGLPDTLRD
+413 ALSGLPEALRE
-424 LPPACR
+424 LPAACR

-439 RLAELRPIAGAI
+439 RLAELRPAAATV
-451 ATAGSAIAP
+451 ATAGSGIAP
-460 DWIALRQGWRARLQP
+460 DWTALRQEWRARLQP

-498 DALRAYRDSRR
+498 DAVRAYRDSRR
-509 LGLLVDGLCELAA
+509 LGLLVDGLCEMAA

-543 ALSLDAL
+543 GLPLDVLIALLVG
-550 MAMLLSERLREPGLP
+550 ERLREPGLP
-565 EDAAARMVRGE
+565 EDAAARMVRAE
-576 AFAALLEYGAAGGSV
+576 AFAALLEYGAAGGSI
-591 DEAVQKFAAWPPLQ
+591 DEAVQKLAAWPPLQ
-605 SYVARY
+605 GYVARY
-611 VRAGD
+611 VRAGE
-616 GLAQR
+616 GVAQR
-621 HVAVARDWLHAG
+621 HVAVAREWLHAG